1 MVGFRRKQRVEEPEG
16 VIVLSEVEE
25 TSQTPEPSKPQR
37 PRPSRKASGRPVKAR
52 GEISAVS
59 IILWLFEAFYLG
71 IQRFAGIF
79 ATMLFYLTLVVYFAV
94 GLGKAVPGALSLLV
108 FLTLMAQ
115 FVGLLV
121 HVGKTKAEA

>member
-25 TSQTPEPSKPQR
+25 TPQTPEPSKPQK
-37 PRPSRKASGRPVKAR
+37 PRPSRKAPKRPIRASGV
-52 GEISAVS
+52 STMS
-59 IILWLFEAFYLG
+59 IIQWLFEAFYLG
-71 IQRFAGIF
+71 VQRFAGIL

-94 GLGKAVPGALSLLV
+94 GLGKAVPETLSLLV

-121 HVGKTKAEA
+121 HLDKTEEG

>member
-1 MVGFRRKQRVEEPEG
+1 MVGFRKKQRVEEPEG

-25 TSQTPEPSKPQR
+25 PQTLEPSKPQR
-37 PRPSRKASGRPVKAR
+37 PRPSRKVSGRPVKAR
-52 GEISAVS
+52 GEVSAVP

-108 FLTLMAQ
+108 FLTLMVQ

>member
-1 MVGFRRKQRVEEPEG
+1 MVGFRRKRVEEPEG

-25 TSQTPEPSKPQR
+25 TPQAPEPVEPQKPG
-37 PRPSRKASGRPVKAR
+37 PSRKAPKRPIRANGV
-52 GEISAVS
+52 STMS

-71 IQRFAGIF
+71 VQRFAGIF
-79 ATMLFYLTLVVYFAV
+79 ATMLFYMTLVVYFAV
-94 GLGKAVPGALSLLV
+94 GLGRAVPGTLSLLV

>member
-1 MVGFRRKQRVEEPEG
+1 MVGFRKKQRVEEPEG

-25 TSQTPEPSKPQR
+25 TPQTPEPVEPQK

-52 GEISAVS
+52 GEVSAVP

-79 ATMLFYLTLVVYFAV
+79 ATMLFYLTLVIYFAV

-115 FVGLLV
+115 FVGLLI